1 MADEDESQKTEEPTA
16 KKLRD
21 AKEKGEV
28 ASSQELKTWFM
39 LAAATAVVVGLS
51 PFIASSITRR
61 LQAFMSSVHLLDTE
75 QVGAMESI
83 SALIFEVFMIISIPF
98 AIFIVTALSA
108 SYIQHGM
115 TFTFEKF
122 KPDLSKLS
130 PLKGAK
136 KIFSTRIFI
145 EFIKTSL
152 KLIAVSSVVLMVTLP
167 ERELID
173 TVMYLSVIDMLDV
186 VYTMAVRLLIGV
198 LVFLTIVAAIDYSY
212 QKYQYI
218 KRLRMTKQEV
228 KDEHKQSDGDPQVKG
243 RLRAIRR
250 ERAMQRMMAAI
261 PTADVVVTNPT
272 HYAVALE
279 YKHGSMDV
287 PKLVAKGMDTV
298 ALRIR
303 ELAEEH
309 GVPIIENPPLARAL
323 HAGVEIDEEIPP
335 EHYKAV
341 AGVISY
347 IMKLKNAG
355 FSRQKR

>member
-16 KKLRD
+16 KKLQD

-39 LAAATAVVVGLS
+39 LAAATAVVAGLG
-51 PFIASSITRR
+51 PFMASSVALR
-61 LQAFMSSVHLLDTE
+61 LQVFMGNIHLMDTE
-75 QVGAMESI
+75 QVGATANI
-83 SALIFEVFMIISIPF
+83 FALVREVFFIIIIPF
-98 AIFIVTALSA
+98 SIFVVIALAA
-108 SYIQHGM
+108 SYIQHGA
-115 TFTFEKF
+115 TFTFEKL

-145 EFIKTSL
+145 EFVKITL
-152 KLIAVSSVVLMVTLP
+152 KLIGVTSAVLIVVLP

-173 TVMYLSVIDMLDV
+173 TIMYLSVIDLMGLI
-186 VYTMAVRLLIGV
+186 YTMAVRLMIAVLI
-198 LVFLTIVAAIDYSY
+198 FLTIVAAIDYSY

-218 KRLRMTKQEV
+218 KKLRMTKQEV
-228 KDEHKQSDGDPQVKG
+228 KDERKQSDGDPHVKG
-243 RLRAIRR
+243 RLRSIRR
-250 ERAMQRMMAAI
+250 ERAMQRMMANI
-261 PTADVVVTNPT
+261 PKADVVITNPT

-279 YKHGSMDV
+279 YKHGTMDV
-287 PKLVAKGMDTV
+287 PKLVAKGVDTV

-303 ELAEEH
+303 EMAEEH

-323 HAGVEIDEEIPP
+323 HAGVDIDEEIPP

-347 IMKLKNAG
+347 IMKLRKAG
-355 FSRQKR
+355 FSGRKR